1 MKRAIIVHGWDGV
14 PNDSWK
20 PWLKKE
26 LERSGFQILAPQMP
40 GGLHPKLNEWIKTI
54 SQTVGV
60 PDKDTYFIGHSLGCI
75 SIVRY
80 LTTLPKNNV
89 VGGCVLIA
97 GFSGNIRIP
106 EISEFYSQTAD
117 VEKARDHCNN
127 FVIIHSDNDEDVPMK
142 KAIEF
147 KDQLKAKFI
156 LEHNKGHL
164 SESDN
169 VKELPSALNAIK
181 EMSV

>member
-1 MKRAIIVHGWDGV
+1 MKRAIIVHGWNGV

-26 LERSGFQILAPQMP
+26 LERRGFQVLTPQMP

-54 SQTVGV
+54 SQNVKV

-80 LTTLPKNNV
+80 LTTLPKNSI

-97 GFSGNIRIP
+97 GFSGNLGIP
-106 EISEFYSQTAD
+106 QISEFYSLAVE
-117 VEKARDHCNN
+117 VEKARDYCKN
-127 FVIIHSDNDEDVPMK
+127 FVIIHSDNDKSVSMRE
-142 KAIEF
+142 AIEF
-147 KDQLKAKFI
+147 KEQLKAKFI

-164 SESDN
+164 SEGDRL
-169 VKELPSALNAIK
+169 KELPSALNAIK